1 MPQRTKVFISY
12 RNIEYSK
19 DKARQI
25 AEYLRNSGNY
35 EIFWD
40 FTNIRPGDEW
50 KRTILE
56 NLYGSE
62 LDAMVGISDVVVV
75 LLEKET
81 MNSVWVQR
89 EIDVARG
96 AHISILPVK
105 ISSDVTSND
114 LAKFGLDELQYLV
127 FDASASGWETLLRN
141 IDLRANET
149 YHAHRSLVRKLN
161 RKRMDAQI
169 ARSKRKHTSF
179 KLRNHAD
186 VEDCPQIHLTTGDII
201 SHTNIDVIVNTEN
214 NYMQMAR
221 VHEKHT
227 VSSRLRYSGAL
238 FSASGINLLED
249 TVQLELDAQID
260 QLEGRPLR
268 LGNVIVT
275 NAGHHQSDL
284 RAKGIRYIF
293 HAATVGVEYADQE
306 RHMSPMR
313 DMTAIRNCVINCLNK
328 VAVVNRNKGVVSQ
341 PGWRHHAVE
350 TNARDDYRELE
361 SIIFP
366 LLGVGEAESRP
377 QPVVEAMIDGIET
390 FLEANPDTTLR
401 HIHICAYRDR
411 DVAVVLHELRQ
422 RLFELGR

>member
-12 RNIEYSK
+12 RNVDFSK
-19 DKARQI
+19 GIARQV
-25 AEYLRNSGNY
+25 AEYLQNTGHY
-35 EIFWD
+35 DIFWD

-62 LDAMVGISDVVVV
+62 VDTMVGISDVVVV

-105 ISSDVTSND
+105 ISKDVTSAD
-114 LAKFGLDELQYLV
+114 LAKFGLDELQYLM
-127 FDASASGWETLLRN
+127 FDSTASGWETLIRN

-149 YHAHRSLVRKLN
+149 YHLHRSLVRKLN

-179 KLRNHAD
+179 KLHSNAD
-186 VEDCPQIHLTTGDII
+186 AEDCCQIHLTTGDII
-201 SHTNIDVIVNTEN
+201 SHPNIDVIVNTEN

-238 FSASGINLLED
+238 FSANGINLLED
-249 TVQLELDAQID
+249 TVQLELDGLID
-260 QLEGRPLR
+260 QLAGRPVR

-275 NAGHHQSDL
+275 NAGHHNSDL
-284 RAKGIRYIF
+284 RSSGIRYIF
-293 HAATVGVEYADQE
+293 HAATVGVEYADHE
-306 RHMSPMR
+306 RRMAPMR
-313 DMTAIRNCVINCLNK
+313 DMGAIRNCVMNCLNK
-328 VAVVNRNKGVVSQ
+328 VAVVNRAKGVVSL
-341 PGWRHHAVE
+341 PDWRHHQIELA
-350 TNARDDYRELE
+350 ARDGYRDLD

-366 LLGVGEAESRP
+366 LLGAGEAESRP
-377 QPVVEAMIDGIET
+377 QPVVEAMLDGIES

-401 HIHICAYRDR
+401 NIHICAYRDR
-411 DVAVVLHELRQ
+411 DVAVVLHEMRQ
-422 RLFELGR
+422 RLFELKT